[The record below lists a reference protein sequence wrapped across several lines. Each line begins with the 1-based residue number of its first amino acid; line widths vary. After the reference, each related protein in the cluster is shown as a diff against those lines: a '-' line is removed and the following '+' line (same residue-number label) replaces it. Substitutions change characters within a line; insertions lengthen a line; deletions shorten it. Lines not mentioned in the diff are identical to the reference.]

1 MTKGT
6 FYGMVKATPDSF
18 EFSIKVPET
27 VTYMKRLDARKHATV
42 SFNEFLDKISPL
54 KDANKLGAILIQLPP
69 SFSVDEFWQVEG
81 FLERLPI
88 GYEYGLEFRYP
99 S

>member
-1 MTKGT
+1 MTKAT

-88 GYEYGLEFRYP
+88 GYEYALEFRYP